1 MADIQKHPEVNS
13 ALGIANA
20 EAEDDYMLADAL
32 TPRKF
37 AEMMDLDVEVAKLLY
52 GAYGI
57 KNEEYGHVIGNLDNY
72 EVPLIDM
79 FLFVHE
85 EADKG
90 YVELDD
96 EMQRDLDDAYEKI
109 DDARKQLQG
118 ENYSRL
124 VLDLNLPEEGEE
136 TFAFLDVLR
145 EDVGRYYDDFLLVGN
160 STSDFDLSSSFSRD
174 NVMISVL
181 SIVFV
186 ILVLLFTFQS
196 VGLPILLILVIQGS
210 VWINFSFPYLMHSNL
225 FFLSY
230 LVVSS
235 IQMGANIDYA
245 IVISNRYMELKKQ
258 MPPQKPSFWH

>member
-1 MADIQKHPEVNS
+1 MLISKGIDKAHHKNFVPSIDGIGRIVIKRQYVVPPIFLILLIVVFKFSSMCPYAYGYTQITSFQKSENTIADDKIKETFGGQNTLAIVIPKGDYDSERALLADIQKHPEVNS

-96 EMQRDLDDAYEKI
+96 EMQRDSGVAYEQI
-109 DDARKQLQG
+109 DD
-118 ENYSRL
+118 
-124 VLDLNLPEEGEE
+124 
-136 TFAFLDVLR
+136 
-145 EDVGRYYDDFLLVGN
+145 GR
-160 STSDFDLSSSFSRD
+160 
-174 NVMISVL
+174 
-181 SIVFV
+181 
-186 ILVLLFTFQS
+186 
-196 VGLPILLILVIQGS
+196 
-210 VWINFSFPYLMHSNL
+210 
-225 FFLSY
+225 
-230 LVVSS
+230 
-235 IQMGANIDYA
+235 
-245 IVISNRYMELKKQ
+245 
-258 MPPQKPSFWH
+258 